1 MLSTYHHYF
10 LFIKNKKK
18 HYLCLWV
25 NSNYI
30 VWRFGCTQFW
40 TIYFKTVEHLD
51 SEGYCLDFMNDI
63 YDDIAWIYINMGF
76 A

>member
-1 MLSTYHHYF
+1 MFVGQFQLY
-10 LFIKNKKK
+10 
-18 HYLCLWV
+18 CLKIW
-25 NSNYI
+25 
-30 VWRFGCTQFW
+30 CTQFW

>member
-10 LFIKNKKK
+10 LFIKKKK
-18 HYLCLWV
+18 KALLVFVGQFQLYCLKIW
-25 NSNYI
+25 
-30 VWRFGCTQFW
+30 CTQFW

-63 YDDIAWIYINMGF
+63 YDDIAWIYINMAF